1 MAVGVVGVFADSSAV
16 AIGVGVGDLSNVA
29 FIVVTAVGVVGAVA
43 TVVAGRRGQEL
54 GARE

>member
-1 MAVGVVGVFADSSAV
+1 MAVGVVGVFADASTV

-29 FIVVTAVGVVGAVA
+29 FIVVTAVGVVGAISA
-43 TVVAGRRGQEL
+43 GVAGRRGQEL